1 MNNLINL
8 VPIRN
13 HLEHRLRLTAIEE
26 SRRLERKIVRNE
38 RAIMTVGVVIG
49 CLAGWLAYLL
59 L

>member
-1 MNNLINL
+1 MIAL

-13 HLEHRLRLTAIEE
+13 HLEHRERLTALEE
-26 SRRLERKIVRNE
+26 SRRIERKARNNE
-38 RAIMTVGVVIG
+38 RAIMAVGVVIG

>member
-1 MNNLINL
+1 MMINL

-26 SRRLERKIVRNE
+26 SRQFERKAKRNE
-38 RAIMTVGVVIG
+38 RTTMAVGVVLG